1 MTWVLFGVLLYI
13 VVQLAI
19 GAIVSRR
26 IATEEDYLVAGRR
39 LGPWL
44 ATASIFATWFG
55 AETCVGAAGRAYEE
69 GLSANTADPF
79 GYALCLILMGALFA
93 VPLWKRK
100 LTTIADL
107 FRVRYSAGVERLAA
121 ILLIPTS
128 VMWAAAQ
135 IHAFGQVLSSAS
147 DMQVEAAIGIAA
159 AVVIVYTVSGGLWA
173 DAVTDI
179 VQGAALILG
188 LAIMAGAVVAKSGG
202 LGPALDSIDPGKLR
216 PEIGGAPFWQIVED
230 WSIPVCGS
238 LFAQE
243 LIARVSASR
252 SVRVARNATLG
263 AGGIYLAVGLIPVF
277 MGLVGA
283 SLLPGLESGEQVL
296 PRLAHEQ
303 LGPVI
308 FVLFAGALVSAIL
321 STVDS
326 ALLVASSLAS
336 HNLLVPLRPG
346 MSERAK
352 VRTARIGVAVFG
364 LCAYWLALRAEGV
377 YETVEQ
383 ASALGSSGVFVIV
396 VFGLFTR
403 FGGPWAAAAALVVGL
418 LVYLWGEIGGALA
431 HPYITSL
438 AAALG
443 AFLLIGWTERWRARR
458 TARS

>member
-13 VVQLAI
+13 VAQLAI

-69 GLSANTADPF
+69 GISANTADPF

-107 FRVRYSAGVERLAA
+107 FRVRYSGGVERLAA

-147 DMQVEAAIGIAA
+147 DMQVETAIGIAT

-202 LGPALDSIDPGKLR
+202 LGPALDSIDPEKLR
-216 PEIGGAPFWQIVED
+216 PVLGGAPFWQIVED

-296 PRLAHEQ
+296 PRLALDQ

-308 FVLFAGALVSAIL
+308 FVFFAGALVSAIL

-352 VRTARIGVAVFG
+352 VRAARIGVAVFG

-377 YETVEQ
+377 YAMVEQ

-418 LVYLWGEIGGALA
+418 LVYLWGEFGGALA

-443 AFLLIGWTERWRARR
+443 AFVLIGWIERLSSRR
-458 TARS
+458 TVEA